1 MLRSAPSKKC
11 GNYKMLPLYD
21 MQGHLTKDGF
31 ISNYLV
37 WHDHRE
43 VEPPAVTPES
53 DGNKDVDRM
62 YDMIADTRR
71 EYDLDYEERLSPPEV
86 YNFYILLATSDKKVH
101 AVHM

>member
-1 MLRSAPSKKC
+1 
-11 GNYKMLPLYD
+11 MLPLYD

-31 ISNYLV
+31 MSNYLV

-43 VEPPAVTPES
+43 VEPPAATPES
-53 DGNKDVDRM
+53 DGNKDVDQK